1 MITALRLKRSAIVLL
16 TRSVRPRCPRRTR
29 SVRSTTQTFHLTRSV
44 RSTTQTFH
52 LMRSVRSTTQALHLT
67 RSVRSTTRCP
77 RRARSARST
86 TAPRGFTLLE
96 ITITSGLTVFLAIL
110 LSSVWG
116 GIEKFTADAIGRG
129 QLVQEIDFAVA
140 SLSRDLG
147 GGLPVMAAQTF
158 IGGKPDHDRWI
169 GWQHPD
175 DTELWLCFDGGTC
188 PDGAAD
194 WSGTTA
200 SIIRYALENDPDPNA
215 ATKVLVRE
223 DRSVSPARKFVAARN
238 LEGMSVEDEENFIKI
253 TLRFKFQQRSGG
265 RYFGP
270 EYQRTIVLKAKA
282 PA

>member
-16 TRSVRPRCPRRTR
+16 ALRVRPRCFR
-29 SVRSTTQTFHLTRSV
+29 L
-44 RSTTQTFH
+44 
-52 LMRSVRSTTQALHLT
+52 
-67 RSVRSTTRCP
+67 
-77 RRARSARST
+77 ARSARST
-86 TAPRGFTLLE
+86 TQSLRLARSTRITNAPRGFTLLE

-147 GGLPVMAAQTF
+147 GGLPVLAAQTF

-175 DTELWLCFDGGTC
+175 DSELWLCFDGGTC

-194 WSGTTA
+194 WSGTTD

-223 DRSVSPARKFVAARN
+223 DQSVSPARKFVAARN
-238 LEGMSVEDEENFIKI
+238 LEDMSVEDEENFIKI